1 MKDAFQIY
9 DIGKELFSTPAYPG
23 DPVPCKTP
31 FLEIKEGDVCNLT
44 VITMGSHNGT
54 HLDAPKHFCP
64 DKGGVDTI
72 PLAKCMGACKVA
84 EVSGEITEECMKKLL
99 EDGTGKLLLK
109 GDILL
114 TPEAASVLAEAKT
127 DLIGVESQTVGKG
140 DTQPVVHKILLS
152 AEVVILEGLV
162 LREVLPGNY
171 FLAAQPLKWEGIDGS
186 PVRPVLLSME

>member
-31 FLEIKEGDVCNLT
+31 FLEIKKGDVCNLT

-72 PLAKCMGACKVA
+72 PLAKC
-84 EVSGEITEECMKKLL
+84 I
-99 EDGTGKLLLK
+99 
-109 GDILL
+109 
-114 TPEAASVLAEAKT
+114 
-127 DLIGVESQTVGKG
+127 
-140 DTQPVVHKILLS
+140 
-152 AEVVILEGLV
+152 VI
-162 LREVLPGNY
+162 
-171 FLAAQPLKWEGIDGS
+171 S
-186 PVRPVLLSME
+186 